1 MHFGFTNIGSEMPS
15 FKVIAVK
22 HFKNG
27 SWTPCTMQQFADEY
41 VHFLARFG
49 SDQVGRPTI
58 LNYL

>member
-1 MHFGFTNIGSEMPS
+1 MSWVVAIGRKDFSLNLTTKTMII
-15 FKVIAVK
+15 KRV
-22 HFKNG
+22 NY
-27 SWTPCTMQQFADEY
+27 TMQQFADEY